1 MVFMEIYTFQLAKWR
16 KVKELGVPYI
26 NTTIKSGEWRL
37 APTWNLL
44 MAYRNDLAGD
54 DDYTTVYN
62 ALLKERYE
70 KEPEYFNALCNM
82 DAVAFGCY
90 CSHGKFCHRHLLV
103 KFFESIT
110 EVVYR
115 GEIK

>member
-1 MVFMEIYTFQLAKWR
+1 MEIYTFQLANWR

-44 MAYRNDLAGD
+44 MAYRNGLID
-54 DDYTTVYN
+54 DEQYTVAYN
-62 ALLKERYE
+62 ALLEERYN
-70 KEPEYFNALCNM
+70 KEPEYFNALSNK

-90 CSHGKFCHRHLLV
+90 CKPGKFCHRHILV
-103 KFFESIT
+103 KFFEKIA
-110 EVVYR
+110 EVVHR